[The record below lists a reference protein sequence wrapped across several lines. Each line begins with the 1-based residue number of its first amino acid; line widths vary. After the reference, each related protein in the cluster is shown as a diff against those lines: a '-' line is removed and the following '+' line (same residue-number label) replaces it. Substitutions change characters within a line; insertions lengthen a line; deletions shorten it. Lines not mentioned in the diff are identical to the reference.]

1 LSDPQ
6 SLNAYSYGRNNPI
19 NKTDPK
25 GLWFGEFLTGR
36 QSYSSFQMELGQA
49 AMYLNPTWQKA
60 MDHPYIAGTAVGV
73 AGGLAAA
80 GGSAVLAAASNA
92 WFGGA
97 GTACLAMCGQAGSN
111 VEQSFQAVGKAGEAA
126 SGLIKNTSRIPSL
139 SETASYRI
147 PDGLDK
153 ANKVLSEVKN
163 VNSLSYTN
171 QLKDFASFAKK
182 SYF

>member
-1 LSDPQ
+1 
-6 SLNAYSYGRNNPI
+6 
-19 NKTDPK
+19 
-25 GLWFGEFLTGR
+25 
-36 QSYSSFQMELGQA
+36 
-49 AMYLNPTWQKA
+49 
-60 MDHPYIAGTAVGV
+60 
-73 AGGLAAA
+73 
-80 GGSAVLAAASNA
+80 
-92 WFGGA
+92 
-97 GTACLAMCGQAGSN
+97 MCGQAGSN

-171 QLKDFASFAKK
+171 QLKDFASFAKNNGMRFDLYVK
-182 SYF
+182 QTTQLSGPLQQAINGGGIILKILKKKENQFF